1 MSKLTGIRGRVWF
14 KALTGQDKPM
24 PGDPHSVLAA
34 DSPIGDDN
42 ARFLC
47 VVPDPDS
54 RFPCARH
61 GEVGLE
67 QAYTLPARIQEVI
80 DETPRRS
87 RPPSPPESTNSQ
99 TPPHRRPPPNS
110 LARLA

>member
-42 ARFLC
+42 GRFLC

-61 GEVGLE
+61 GEAGLE
-67 QAYTLPARIQEVI
+67 QAYTLAARTQGVI
-80 DETPRRS
+80 DETPRMS
-87 RPPSPPESTNSQ
+87 RTPGPQRPKKSRISP
-99 TPPHRRPPPNS
+99 
-110 LARLA
+110 